1 VRATL
6 EVIAWWPCLTG
17 LWLLTLS
24 SVSIPELLAAAVAGL
39 ICGLAARAAR
49 RAMGGAWR
57 LRMGWIRWLASV
69 PRALARES
77 AQVLLARHA
86 GRIDEVSLPDEP
98 EAVRAARSAVATV
111 LVGSTPG
118 TMVVS
123 AGRRLV
129 VHRLLEDDSPLLGQ
143 VQR

>member
-1 VRATL
+1 VRATF
-6 EVIAWWPCLTG
+6 EVLAWWPGLTG

-24 SVSIPELLAAAVAGL
+24 SVSLPELLVAVVAGL
-39 ICGLAARAAR
+39 ICALAARAAR
-49 RAMGGAWR
+49 RAMGGAWS
-57 LRMGWIRWLASV
+57 LRMGWIRWLATV
-69 PRALARES
+69 PRALVRES
-77 AQVLLARHA
+77 AQVLIARQS

-111 LVGSTPG
+111 LIGSTPS

-123 AGRRLV
+123 AGPRLV

-143 VQR
+143 VRK